1 MPKTT
6 SSTST
11 TRSITS
17 LSTISEADYYSDA
30 GRRQSGT
37 RSTSSN
43 TNQESTQKLKHRN
56 LENLHRYRDGPRW
69 EDPYCLVERETN
81 GKRVARMRDE
91 FRKVEEVLGL
101 GDEK

>member
-17 LSTISEADYYSDA
+17 LSTIKEAEYSDA
-30 GRRQSGT
+30 KRRQSGT
-37 RSTSSN
+37 TSTSSN
-43 TNQESTQKLKHRN
+43 TNQESTQKVKHRN
-56 LENLHRYRDGPRW
+56 LENIHRYRDGPRW

-81 GKRVARMRDE
+81 GKRVARMREE